1 MAFAFRAATLYLRPA
16 EAPTSAHRLSI
27 AAILLLT
34 TTVAIALSFNELV
47 LRFAIEQKVEIVQ
60 LPSSQR
66 FIESVMFIFSAL
78 STTLL
83 WLSIAWL
90 FVSRNPMRWIGV
102 SGLFV
107 HFALS
112 GLMYLLVAP
121 MYLDQVQLNLGTKPQ
136 LTFWYFVGSFAVSIL
151 HDLIVL
157 LCFGI
162 IHVAGYRW
170 DIRRTKL
177 AAEDELDTECIV
189 PPVLATC
196 LLLPQA
202 CLLCCAIWDVHQR
215 NLRKRTPFVRMELA
229 KPRSALM
236 LGREQR
242 ILVSGTRYFNRFF
255 SNS

>member
-1 MAFAFRAATLYLRPA
+1 
-16 EAPTSAHRLSI
+16 
-27 AAILLLT
+27 
-34 TTVAIALSFNELV
+34 
-47 LRFAIEQKVEIVQ
+47 
-60 LPSSQR
+60 
-66 FIESVMFIFSAL
+66 MFFFSAL

-90 FVSRNPMRWIGV
+90 FVSRNPMQWIGV
-102 SGLFV
+102 SGLLV

-112 GLMYLLVAP
+112 GLIYLFVVP
-121 MYLDQVQLNLGTKPQ
+121 MYLDQVQLKLGTKPQ

-177 AAEDELDTECIV
+177 AAEDELDTECSV